1 MLELPPALPPL
12 PPPEEKKPA
21 SAAPNAFL
29 LGIYRLVPA
38 GTSDDPGLQ
47 SIEDTFLDV
56 AQASRRYR
64 SVVKLN
70 KPPKLCELEDDNC
83 FALLGGFQ
91 QLDQVLV
98 GEILRLEN
106 GAAVKVRLIDVRK
119 GKAIGEKAL
128 TVQTED
134 KNEIKSW
141 AEALACDLL
150 NNTTCKGQ
158 AIIDVDLP
166 EMRVIVDNLQYP
178 RTGHNPE
185 NFTMPFGVHSVRV
198 MIDQRTS
205 LERKLL
211 VSREAPTRPALFA
224 RQLEGGGISLQRA
237 VDLQLGP
244 GGKQDLA
251 TSVAT
256 SQLKQTSWTR
266 PVGLTVAGVGVLAAA
281 IGGYQ
286 GLHSKSLMDDAN
298 KKYAA
303 QHAYLQSDLA
313 SIDSAKSAA
322 STANVLFIVGGVL
335 LAAGLTMSFA
345 F

>member
-1 MLELPPALPPL
+1 MLLRQLLVASFALASFGAVAQTTKKDSKSARPAPAPVLELPPALPPL

-150 NNTTCKGQ
+150 NNTQPNGGRQ
-158 AIIDVDLP
+158 RQL
-166 EMRVIVDNLQYP
+166 RP
-178 RTGHNPE
+178 RQHPSRHRHRTRHRHRHRSRRRHRDHRDHGHRGADGHRGLN
-185 NFTMPFGVHSVRV
+185 
-198 MIDQRTS
+198 Q
-205 LERKLL
+205 
-211 VSREAPTRPALFA
+211 PTR
-224 RQLEGGGISLQRA
+224 
-237 VDLQLGP
+237 
-244 GGKQDLA
+244 
-251 TSVAT
+251 
-256 SQLKQTSWTR
+256 
-266 PVGLTVAGVGVLAAA
+266 
-281 IGGYQ
+281 
-286 GLHSKSLMDDAN
+286 
-298 KKYAA
+298 
-303 QHAYLQSDLA
+303 
-313 SIDSAKSAA
+313 
-322 STANVLFIVGGVL
+322 
-335 LAAGLTMSFA
+335 
-345 F
+345 